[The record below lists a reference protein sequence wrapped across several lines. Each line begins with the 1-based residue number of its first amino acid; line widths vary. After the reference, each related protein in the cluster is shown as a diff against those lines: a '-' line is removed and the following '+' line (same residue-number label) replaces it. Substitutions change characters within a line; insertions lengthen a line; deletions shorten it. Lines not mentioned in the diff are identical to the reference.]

1 MSATDR
7 QNGPFAV
14 ALDAAQ
20 SLLNSVDFDNNG
32 AMIAGEWRGGNGG
45 LVSRE
50 TTIAADR
57 LRKALAEVKR

>member
-1 MSATDR
+1 M
-7 QNGPFAV
+7 